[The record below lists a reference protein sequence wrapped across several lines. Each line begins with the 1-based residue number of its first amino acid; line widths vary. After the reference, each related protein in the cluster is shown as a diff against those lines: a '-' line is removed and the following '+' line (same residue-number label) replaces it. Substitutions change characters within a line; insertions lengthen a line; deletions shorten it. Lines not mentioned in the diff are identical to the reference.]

1 MSPGSTALRGLI
13 VPETSGPQQVAV
25 SVSDMARLVGLSR
38 SRFHQLLKEG
48 FFPAPQKCPDTG
60 RPFYDLLSQ
69 TSCLEIRRTHF
80 GLNGRTVMFYA
91 RRFGRLD
98 AVQPKARPLGAQSS
112 SARKKETAPAS
123 PSVKAKHAA
132 LIESLKQLGLHD
144 LNEQKVAAAVSEV
157 YPQGIEGQPQEAV
170 LLAAFRHLVR
180 QNSGSNHR
188 R

>member
-1 MSPGSTALRGLI
+1 M
-13 VPETSGPQQVAV
+13 PETPGPQQVAV

-48 FFPAPQKCPDTG
+48 FFPAPQNCQQTG
-60 RPFYDLLSQ
+60 RPFYDSTTQ

-98 AVQPKARPLGAQSS
+98 AVQTKAGLLGAQSS
-112 SARKKETAPAS
+112 SARKKKTAPAS
-123 PSVKAKHAA
+123 PTVKPKHAA

-144 LNEQKVAAAVSEV
+144 LTEQKVSTAVSET
-157 YPQGIEGQPQEAV
+157 YPQGIEGQPHEAV
-170 LLAAFRHLVR
+170 LLAVFRHLVR
-180 QNSGSNHR
+180 QNSGGNHR